1 VPILPPS
8 LNNSIVPRGTG
19 VAAPGPDVRQ
29 KILVV
34 DDNDAAR
41 TGLVQILERAEFEV
55 YSAATFTDGRAALL
69 KEEPHL
75 LIADVRL
82 GEFNGLQ
89 LLASRT
95 RQTPAII
102 VTGYP
107 DSVLEADAR
116 RMGADYLVKPV
127 SPVALLELIRRK
139 LTTSDAIFKPA
150 RRWERKQVSGPL
162 PALVGDEPARIVDVS
177 YGGVRLEME
186 RRPERPVPASFLL
199 DLPDS
204 GLSVQVDVVWATR
217 LGEEHWVYGAT
228 LAAGDEGARAW
239 HGLVDT
245 VA

>member
-1 VPILPPS
+1 MVPIPRPS
-8 LNNSIVPRGTG
+8 LNRSLPGTG
-19 VAAPGPDVRQ
+19 IAGLGAHVRH

-41 TGLVQILERAEFEV
+41 TGLVQILERADFEV
-55 YSAATFTDGRAALL
+55 HSAATFSDGRALL
-69 KEEPHL
+69 LAEQPDL

-89 LLASRT
+89 LLASAT
-95 RQTPAII
+95 SSTPAIV

-107 DSVLEADAR
+107 DAVLEADAR

-127 SPVALLELIRRK
+127 SPGALVELIRRK
-139 LTTSDAIFKPA
+139 LTPSESIFKQA
-150 RRWERKQVSGPL
+150 RRWQRKQVSGTL

-177 YGGVRLEME
+177 YGGVRLEIE

-199 DLPDS
+199 DLPDA
-204 GLSVQVDVVWATR
+204 GLSVPVDVVWATR
-217 LGEEHWVYGAT
+217 LGKEHWVCGAT
-228 LAAGDEGARAW
+228 LAAGEQVARAW

-245 VA
+245 VP